1 MKTKIIFGFV
11 VIVLIAAGIYYFN
24 FHKKE
29 QMIGGQKDEH
39 GCLIP
44 AGYSWCEASRKCL
57 RTWEEYCADEAPE
70 APARIKEI
78 LAAKYGKEIS
88 QVELRV
94 NHQDQSHL
102 TGSVSFLPGGPG
114 ESGMFLATK
123 VNGEW
128 QLLYD
133 GNGSVDCEGLKG
145 YNFPP
150 EMLEGFCD

>member
-1 MKTKIIFGFV
+1 
-11 VIVLIAAGIYYFN
+11 
-24 FHKKE
+24 
-29 QMIGGQKDEH
+29 
-39 GCLIP
+39 
-44 AGYSWCEASRKCL
+44 L
-57 RTWEEYCADEAPE
+57 RAWEEYCADEASK

-94 NHQDQSHL
+94 NRQDQSHL

-114 ESGMFLATK
+114 ESGMFLAAK

-133 GNGSVDCEGLKG
+133 GNGSVDCEGLKD
-145 YNFPP
+145 YSFPP
-150 EMLEGFCD
+150 EMLEGLLVQQVNATL